1 MRFEQRLRD
10 GVHDG
15 SISVAYRRWK
25 THQVVAGGRYRTGTG
40 LVQVD
45 SVEVVDPDLIGADDA
60 RLAGYQSV
68 ADLVRDLRGDPA
80 GRVYRISMHS
90 LSEPDPRGV
99 LAADDQLTAADVA
112 EISRRLGRLD
122 AASPRGPWTRTTLD
136 AIRTGPDVVASELA
150 EGAGLPRDIFKRNV
164 RSLKALGLT
173 LSQPVGYRLSPR
185 GQAYLDRA
193 LTTGVEPPQDSVR
206 PRHHASE
213 PPSPRPRP
221 RPRPR

>member
-1 MRFEQRLRD
+1 MVINVDDTYGLVGWRYSEGPMRFEQRLRD

-15 SISVAYRRWK
+15 SITVAFRRWK
-25 THQVVAGGRYRTGTG
+25 RHQVVAGGRYRTGAG
-40 LVQVD
+40 LVRVD
-45 SVEVVDPDLIGADDA
+45 SVDVVEPDRISAVDA
-60 RLAGYQSV
+60 SLAGYQTVS
-68 ADLVRDLRGDPA
+68 DLVRDLRGDPD
-80 GRVYRISMHS
+80 GRVYRISMHP

-122 AASPRGPWTRTTLD
+122 AASPRGPWTRATLD
-136 AIRTGPDVVASELA
+136 AIRTRPDVVASELA
-150 EGAGLPRDIFKRNV
+150 ADAGLSRDIFKRNV

-193 LTTGVEPPQDSVR
+193 
-206 PRHHASE
+206 
-213 PPSPRPRP
+213 
-221 RPRPR
+221 